1 MRAVIMAGGFG
12 TRMRPLTYNIP
23 KPMVPVANRP
33 IMEHIVALLKKHG
46 FKEMLSILYYQP
58 EVIESYFG
66 DGSDFGVR
74 MGYIRA
80 EEDLG
85 TAGSVRNAHIHLP
98 GFFDDTFIIVSGDLL
113 TDFDLTEIVQFHK
126 EKGAKV
132 TLALTRVDDPRPYG
146 VVITDEEGG
155 IKRFLEKPTWGE
167 VFSDTINTGI
177 YVLEPEVMQLIPPE
191 TEFDFSND
199 LFPLLMERREPL
211 FGFVAEGYWRDIG
224 DLESYLQAHKDVLSG
239 KVEIEISGERQK
251 TIGRDIWI
259 GEGTKV
265 SRKAELEGAVVI
277 GRNCRIDDGV
287 YIRNSVIG
295 DSCIVEEGA
304 RIVDSV
310 IWDNVYIGSMAEL
323 RENIIGN
330 RTIIKHKAFID
341 LRAVISD
348 NCVVGAES
356 RIRANLK
363 LWPHKVVEDG
373 ATLTTS
379 LVWGDRWA
387 KSLFGSFGVTGVA
400 GAELTPEIAARL
412 GASYGAS
419 LRKGSYV
426 VASRDN
432 CRASRM
438 IGRAI
443 IAGLM
448 STGVNIYDLE
458 EIPEP
463 VARFATNALKSAGG
477 FHVRRSPFDPDVLDI
492 KFFEANGMDIRV
504 GHEKTVERLFFREDF
519 RRVPVA
525 ETGGLEFPSRI
536 YEYYREALL
545 NYIDQEVF
553 GERSPKI
560 VMDYAHSTAVT
571 ILPSI
576 LGELNINAV
585 SLNAFMDESKLTRS
599 EAEIE
604 EALKQLSD
612 IVVTLKSD
620 VGFMLNPAA
629 ERLFLVDERG
639 RILSGNEA
647 LATVVMLVLKTEI
660 KGKVAISVDAS
671 RAIDVIASQ
680 HGVEVIR
687 TKTNPRSQMEMAMQS
702 DIAFVGSRRGNYIF
716 PEFYPVFDAMLALVK
731 ILEMMY
737 RLDVK
742 LGDLVDKTPK
752 FYMARERV
760 PCPWELKGAIMRN
773 LIEETKGEDV
783 ELIDGVKVNYGD
795 SWIVIIPDPDRPTF
809 HITAES
815 EDKGKAEELARSFAD
830 KIREWQR

>member
-1 MRAVIMAGGFG
+1 MKAVIMAGGFG

-23 KPMVPVANRP
+23 KPMVPIANRP
-33 IMEHIVALLKKHG
+33 IMEHIVTLLKKHG
-46 FKEMLSILYYQP
+46 FEEMLSILYYQP
-58 EVIESYFG
+58 EIIENYFG

-98 GFFDDTFIIVSGDLL
+98 DFFDETFIIISGDLL
-113 TDFDLTEIVQFHK
+113 TDFDLTGIVQFHK
-126 EKGAKV
+126 DKGAKV

-146 VVITDEEGG
+146 VVITDEEGR
-155 IKRFLEKPTWGE
+155 ITRFLEKPTWGE

-177 YVLEPEVMQLIPPE
+177 YVLEPEVMEYIPPE

-199 LFPLLMERREPL
+199 LFPLLMERGEPL

-295 DSCIVEEGA
+295 DNCIVEEDA

-323 RENIIGN
+323 RENIIGS

-348 NCVVGAES
+348 NCVVGAGS

-463 VARFATNALKSAGG
+463 VARFATNALKSSGG

-492 KFFEANGMDIRV
+492 KFFESNGMDIRV
-504 GHEKTVERLFFREDF
+504 AHEKTVERLFFREDF

-525 ETGGLEFPSRI
+525 ETGNLEFPSRI
-536 YEYYREALL
+536 YEYYREAFL

-599 EAEIE
+599 ETEIE

-647 LATVVMLVLKTEI
+647 LAAVVMLILKTGA
-660 KGKVAISVDAS
+660 KGKIAVSVTAS

-687 TKTNPRSQMEMAMQS
+687 TKTNPRSQMEMAMLP

-737 RLDVK
+737 RLEVK
-742 LGDLVDKTPK
+742 LGDLIDEIPR
-752 FYMARERV
+752 FHMIRERV
-760 PCPWELKGAIMRN
+760 PCPWELKGTIMRN
-773 LIEETKGEDV
+773 LIEETKGENV
-783 ELIDGVKVNYGD
+783 ELIDGVKVNYEDG
-795 SWIVIIPDPDRPTF
+795 WIVIIPDPDRPIF

-815 EDKGKAEELARSFAD
+815 EDKGKAEKLAASFAD